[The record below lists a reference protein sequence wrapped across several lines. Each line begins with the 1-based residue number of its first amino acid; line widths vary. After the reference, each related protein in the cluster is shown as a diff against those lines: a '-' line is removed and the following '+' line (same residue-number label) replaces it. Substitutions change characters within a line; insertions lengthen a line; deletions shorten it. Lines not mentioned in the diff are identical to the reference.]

1 MHFAVQ
7 RQLES
12 IDVNALVEGIKGR
25 IRKID
30 KLRSQIQTE
39 EKELDSNR
47 RALKELSGKIA
58 DIENSEIREK
68 KMAKIAEVFPDLK
81 EGEFI

>member
-1 MHFAVQ
+1 M
-7 RQLES
+7 
-12 IDVNALVEGIKGR
+12 
-25 IRKID
+25 RKIN

-47 RALKELSGKIA
+47 RDLKELSGKIA
-58 DIENSEIREK
+58 DIENSEIRER
-68 KMAKIAEVFPDLK
+68 KMAKIAEAFPDLK

>member
-1 MHFAVQ
+1 M
-7 RQLES
+7 
-12 IDVNALVEGIKGR
+12 EGIKGR
-25 IRKID
+25 IRKIN

-47 RALKELSGKIA
+47 RDLKELSHKIS
-58 DIENSEIREK
+58 DLENSEIRER
-68 KMAKIAEVFPDLK
+68 KMAKIAEAFPDLK

>member
-1 MHFAVQ
+1 MQ

-12 IDVNALVEGIKGR
+12 IDVDALVEGIKGC

-47 RALKELSGKIA
+47 RDLKQLSHKIA
-58 DIENSEIREK
+58 DIENSDITEQ
-68 KMAKIAEVFPDLK
+68 KMAKIAEDFPDLE

>member
-1 MHFAVQ
+1 M
-7 RQLES
+7 
-12 IDVNALVEGIKGR
+12 EGIKGR
-25 IRKID
+25 IRKIN

-39 EKELDSNR
+39 KKELDSNR

-58 DIENSEIREK
+58 DIENGEIRERR
-68 KMAKIAEVFPDLK
+68 MAKIAEAFPDLK